1 VRDALYVVGGLAIVV
16 FFIVRQLRSDRFEQ
30 RSLIFPIGLGIYG
43 AVILN
48 STSKHHPVTAAS
60 AALLCLSA
68 AASVGFGVI
77 RGRARSSCSSAMGS
91 SGNARR
97 GPRSRD
103 GSACS

>member
-48 STSKHHPVTAAS
+48 GTSKHHPSPRHFANPTE
-60 AALLCLSA
+60 
-68 AASVGFGVI
+68 I
-77 RGRARSSCSSAMGS
+77 RAFA
-91 SGNARR
+91 
-97 GPRSRD
+97 
-103 GSACS
+103 